1 MLKGELRKC
10 YFVYPSLCTF
20 RYSFDE
26 LRSVL
31 ADPFG
36 HSALPQS
43 ENYYR
48 SLDFPLDIQPF
59 EMLPSRH
66 GGGIIAAQAA
76 AEPDERWLPECVLH
90 SIADPRTPQ
99 GMESFRRSVT
109 CSSLPARVYV
119 LEPQNDPFAKYPT
132 RDGRRFRSC
141 YTTPENVDGCEDE
154 VYWVVDAKP
163 TKSVNRLLE
172 AFREV
177 AIGFQV
183 QLHWLP
189 DAPPILKTETADW
202 FLDAS
207 LTQKWCRVS
216 NVSEGVGLNFAVL
229 AFCALHVRNLAIGS
243 CVRAVH
249 LVASIEGRPTIRRAF
264 WSQWRLRHL
273 STR

>member
-119 LEPQNDPFAKYPT
+119 LEPQNEPFA
-132 RDGRRFRSC
+132 
-141 YTTPENVDGCEDE
+141 N
-154 VYWVVDAKP
+154 
-163 TKSVNRLLE
+163 
-172 AFREV
+172 
-177 AIGFQV
+177 
-183 QLHWLP
+183 
-189 DAPPILKTETADW
+189 
-202 FLDAS
+202 
-207 LTQKWCRVS
+207 
-216 NVSEGVGLNFAVL
+216 
-229 AFCALHVRNLAIGS
+229 
-243 CVRAVH
+243 
-249 LVASIEGRPTIRRAF
+249 IRRETDDDF
-264 WSQWRLRHL
+264 DLVTRHL
-273 STR
+273 KMLMAVKMKSIGWWMPNQPSRSIAFLKRFAK